1 VPCGSHCRKVEIK
14 ENKVP
19 LDEKLKACHP
29 RKRAGDIRFKGKK
42 IEGEMLKTKA

>member
-19 LDEKLKACHP
+19 LDEKLKVCHP
-29 RKRAGDIRFKGKK
+29 RKRAGDMGFKGEK
-42 IEGEMLKTKA
+42 IEREILKAKA